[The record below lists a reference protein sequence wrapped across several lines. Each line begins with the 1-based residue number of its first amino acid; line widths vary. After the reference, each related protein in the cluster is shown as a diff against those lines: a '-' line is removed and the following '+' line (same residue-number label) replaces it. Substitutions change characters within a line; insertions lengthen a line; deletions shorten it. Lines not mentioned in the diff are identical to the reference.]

1 MYPLLV
7 VAMLM
12 AGLGAPGAVPAEPHI
27 VEVYP
32 NPATTGDDGEFVSVW
47 VPPEASLKRYDL
59 VDSEGAVP
67 IPGEPTAGS
76 RPGIVD
82 RLTPG
87 RVVTLSTN
95 ATRTAALTD
104 RQVRAVPDGVQLAN
118 TGDRVGLVAN
128 GSTVDTLR
136 YEHAPEAEVY
146 SRAKGSWAPLKA
158 TDRRV
163 ITQHGGTVEAFVL
176 PDESDRAVSFLAG
189 AERRILLAGYTL
201 SSSAVV
207 EELVAAKGRNVTV
220 EVLVEGSPVGGLS
233 GRSAVALDELEQAGV
248 TVRVAGGDRARYRY
262 HHAKYAIVDDRALVT
277 TENWKPSGIGGQSS
291 RGWSVITPQEEIV
304 AGLAETFQADIG
316 WEDTIAWSAYDVTSL
331 VDQERARGDYPS
343 RFEAKRL
350 EVDRTRLL
358 LAPDNAEGEIL
369 EVIESAQEE
378 IAVKQVRI
386 GDRTLP
392 FFRALLAAA
401 RDGVRVR
408 ILLSGE
414 WYVRE
419 DNRRLARWVERRANS
434 QNLPIEVRLATP
446 AGRYEKIHAKGMIVD
461 EQTVLLGSLNWN
473 KNSIRQ
479 NREVALL
486 LDSTRV
492 AAYYG
497 EVFAADWSGS
507 PDRTGLPAGLALV
520 VVAVALLAVGRAMYI
535 QFDR

>member
-1 MYPLLV
+1 
-7 VAMLM
+7 
-12 AGLGAPGAVPAEPHI
+12 
-27 VEVYP
+27 
-32 NPATTGDDGEFVSVW
+32 
-47 VPPEASLKRYDL
+47 
-59 VDSEGAVP
+59 
-67 IPGEPTAGS
+67 
-76 RPGIVD
+76 
-82 RLTPG
+82 
-87 RVVTLSTN
+87 
-95 ATRTAALTD
+95 
-104 RQVRAVPDGVQLAN
+104 
-118 TGDRVGLVAN
+118 
-128 GSTVDTLR
+128 
-136 YEHAPEAEVY
+136 
-146 SRAKGSWAPLKA
+146 
-158 TDRRV
+158 
-163 ITQHGGTVEAFVL
+163 
-176 PDESDRAVSFLAG
+176 
-189 AERRILLAGYTL
+189 
-201 SSSAVV
+201 
-207 EELVAAKGRNVTV
+207 
-220 EVLVEGSPVGGLS
+220 
-233 GRSAVALDELEQAGV
+233 
-248 TVRVAGGDRARYRY
+248 
-262 HHAKYAIVDDRALVT
+262 
-277 TENWKPSGIGGQSS
+277 
-291 RGWSVITPQEEIV
+291 
-304 AGLAETFQADIG
+304 
-316 WEDTIAWSAYDVTSL
+316 VTSL

-392 FFRALLAAA
+392 FFQALLAAA

-486 LDSTRV
+486 LDSTGV

>member
-1 MYPLLV
+1 MLV
-7 VAMLM
+7 
-12 AGLGAPGAVPAEPHI
+12 AGLGAPGAVPADPQI

-47 VPPEASLKRYDL
+47 VPPEASLEGYDL
-59 VDSEGAVP
+59 VDSDNAVP

-95 ATRTAALTD
+95 ATRTAALTE

-118 TGDRVGLVAN
+118 SGDRVGLVAN

-136 YEHAPEAEVY
+136 YEHAPEADVY
-146 SRAKGSWAPLKA
+146 NRAKGSWAPLKA
-158 TDRRV
+158 TDRSV
-163 ITQHGGTVEAFVL
+163 ITQHGGTLEAFVL

-189 AERRILLAGYTL
+189 AEKRILLAGYTL

-207 EELVAAKGRNVTV
+207 EELVAAKERNVTV

-233 GRSAVALDELEQAGV
+233 GRSAAALDELERAGV
-248 TVRVAGGDRARYRY
+248 TVQVAGGDRARYRY

-291 RGWSVITPQEEIV
+291 RGWGVITGQEKIV
-304 AGLAETFQADIG
+304 AGLAETFRADIG
-316 WEDTIAWSAYDVTSL
+316 WEDAIAWSTYEATSL
-331 VDQERARGDYPS
+331 VDQKRTRGDYPS
-343 RFEAKRL
+343 HFEAKRL

-369 EVIESAQEE
+369 EVIEGAQEQIE
-378 IAVKQVRI
+378 VKQVRI

-392 FFRALLAAA
+392 FLQALLAAA

-434 QNLPIEVRLATP
+434 ENLPIEVRLANP

-486 LDSTRV
+486 LDGTGI

-497 EVFAADWSGS
+497 EVFAADWAGS
-507 PDRTGLPAGLALV
+507 PDRAGLPAGLALV
-520 VVAVALLAVGRAMYI
+520 VVVVALLAVGRAMYI
-535 QFDR
+535 QFDQ